1 PLGAQKGEE
10 AARAAKIKGMAS
22 HLWLFA
28 RTWIFSHLKHI
39 DPGVEE
45 RTIAHLESYYRKA
58 TTDQGLE
65 RMNVQLIKR
74 LSLVVRWL
82 SKDPERGYHN
92 PEWYFNPATAKAFAS
107 TDTWYAKY
115 QRRGE
120 EFAKLRTDADER
132 RLEQR
137 LQRYVADYWV
147 RKAEAPAKG
156 RYSLVELVQG
166 HLDRMRTWKDP
177 DRWIGRYQSETLT
190 HSQNQAA

>member
-1 PLGAQKGEE
+1 
-10 AARAAKIKGMAS
+10 
-22 HLWLFA
+22 
-28 RTWIFSHLKHI
+28 
-39 DPGVEE
+39 
-45 RTIAHLESYYRKA
+45 
-58 TTDQGLE
+58 
-65 RMNVQLIKR
+65 
-74 LSLVVRWL
+74 
-82 SKDPERGYHN
+82 
-92 PEWYFNPATAKAFAS
+92 KAFAS
-107 TDTWYAKY
+107 TDTWYANY